1 MATQKPSVLL
11 GADVSRGWIDVHQHG
26 EEAVERIANERRA
39 IDAFLKRFRAG
50 AAIAVEATN
59 TYHELLVDRA
69 LKRGLVVYLVSGYQ
83 IKHYG
88 QALGQRMRSDEIDAR
103 LISRFLVR
111 EIDQLKPFEPKSP
124 QHALLWTLLKRR
136 AKVVQS
142 RQQLRQS
149 FAGIKELRSHTRQIQ
164 KTFARVLKDLDR
176 RVAKLVSELG
186 WLDEVKRVQGIPGVG
201 LLNAQALVAAY
212 HSGSFVHHDP
222 FIAYLGLDVR
232 AKDSG
237 KFRGQRKL
245 TKHGDGEYRRLLYC
259 ASVTACRMPGYF
271 GERYKGLLARGLTTT
286 AAHVVIAR
294 KLAIIGFNLLRK
306 GVEFNPAELVSSNK
320 SPASTRADQPPAE
333 PPKAGLEPTNTPT
346 NQETVARQQAGL
358 AA

>member
-1 MATQKPSVLL
+1 MATQMPPVLL
-11 GADVSRGWIDVHQHG
+11 GADVSQGWLDIHQVG
-26 EEAVERIANERRA
+26 EDAVERIANERRA
-39 IDAFLKRFRAG
+39 IDAFLKRFPAG
-50 AAIAVEATN
+50 AIAVEATN
-59 TYHELLVDRA
+59 TYHELLVERA

-88 QALGQRMRSDEIDAR
+88 HALGQRMRTDEIDAR
-103 LISRFLVR
+103 LISRFLAR
-111 EIDQLKPFEPKSP
+111 EIDQLKPFEPKPP
-124 QHALLWTLLKRR
+124 QHVLLWTLLKRR
-136 AKVVQS
+136 AKVTQT

-149 FAGIKELRSHTRQIQ
+149 FSGIKELRSNTQQIQ

-176 RVAKLVSELG
+176 RAAQLVLALG
-186 WLDEVKRVQGIPGVG
+186 WQEEVKRVQGIPGVG

-259 ASVTACRMPGYF
+259 AAVTACRMPGYF
-271 GERYKGLLARGLTTT
+271 GERYQGLLARGLTKT

-306 GVEFNPAELVSSNK
+306 GAKFDPAQLI
-320 SPASTRADQPPAE
+320 PADKRGEASRADQPTAK
-333 PPKAGLEPTNTPT
+333 PPSSGLDPTSTPT
-346 NQETVARQQAGL
+346 NQETVASQQTRL
-358 AA
+358 TV